1 MFFVKI
7 KSARVLYQTLQI
19 ILKEVH
25 YDKYSLSVFYRSL
38 IRRTN
43 SQVKQVSG
51 KDISRVSCE
60 LLQQRCFSANV
71 SAGDE
76 VSEVSLDE
84 FDGNLLLSSSLFTHN
99 NDAERSLSDNFR

>member
-1 MFFVKI
+1 M
-7 KSARVLYQTLQI
+7 
-19 ILKEVH
+19 
-25 YDKYSLSVFYRSL
+25 
-38 IRRTN
+38 
-43 SQVKQVSG
+43 SG

-84 FDGNLLLSSSLFTHN
+84 FDGNLLLSRSLFSHN
-99 NDAERSLSDNFR
+99 NDAERSLSDNFLEFVVLFDGLPFMPEFIF